1 MFLDLQFFIQRF
13 TKYFFENEIISF
25 ISFLFK
31 ATGSDRTIP
40 KKAVRD
46 AAKMREIQLWGERR
60 FLKIT
65 PQKNTAPVQYRDTN
79 ISGKKVFTGSLRYLA
94 EKGIINNTVL
104 NNMKAPLIPA
114 TP

>member
-46 AAKMREIQLWGERR
+46 AAKISETQL
-60 FLKIT
+60 
-65 PQKNTAPVQYRDTN
+65 
-79 ISGKKVFTGSLRYLA
+79 
-94 EKGIINNTVL
+94 
-104 NNMKAPLIPA
+104 
-114 TP
+114 